1 MKQILTKCNHC
12 NSVEKIDID
21 IVKRFKLFPKGVIKI
36 ISTKCEKC
44 QDATKK
50 TIYSKRYLTNRM
62 RYLLHQKCKNIEGLQ
77 INARDQTILVPSGYD
92 VTNKNL
98 LKLINDFDYT
108 LAYIIP
114 ERPLF
119 FDDENY
125 IFIKKIDVF
134 KVSNDQLLGE
144 LIRKKL

>member
-21 IVKRFKLFPKGVIKI
+21 MVKRFELFPKGVIKVI
-36 ISTKCEKC
+36 TSICKKCPEPTHKRF
-44 QDATKK
+44 TE
-50 TIYSKRYLTNRM
+50 RYLTNRM

-77 INARDQTILVPSGYD
+77 INARDQTILVPTGYD

-98 LKLINDFDYT
+98 LKLINDFDYN
-108 LAYIIP
+108 LSYIIP
-114 ERPLF
+114 SRPLF

-125 IFIKKIDVF
+125 IFIKKSDVL

-144 LIRKKL
+144 LIRKQL